1 MNSIKKTILALSLVF
16 LFPSFVQAQHFS
28 SSKGKAAMGLG
39 MGLPYGGF
47 GGRLNVN
54 PADQLA
60 LFVGIGY
67 NLVGVGANFGA
78 QYIFPSKKQ
87 TEFFLT
93 GMYGYNAVIK
103 IQEAENLNDSFS
115 GVSAGLGIRIN
126 SFHKEGA
133 FWDFG
138 LLVPARSQDYKNSI
152 DDLQNN
158 PNITDLIKPWPVQ
171 FFFGYNFPLSAIKPK
186 Q

>member
-1 MNSIKKTILALSLVF
+1 MRKFIFIALIVCSV
-16 LFPSFVQAQHFS
+16 PFVSMGQNLGS
-28 SSKGKAAMGLG
+28 TKGNVALG
-39 MGLPYGGF
+39 VGIGLPYGGF
-47 GGRLNVN
+47 GGKLSVN

-60 LFVGIGY
+60 LFAGVGY

-103 IQEAENLNDSFS
+103 IQGADNLNDSFS
-115 GVSAGLGIRIN
+115 GVTAGLGIRIN
-126 SFHKEGA
+126 SSRNEGA

-138 LLVPARSQDYKNSI
+138 LVVPARSQAYKDSF
-152 DDLQNN
+152 DDIKNN
-158 PNITDLIKPWPVQ
+158 PNITDLTEPWPVQ
-171 FFFGYNFPLSAIKPK
+171 LFVGFNFPLSARTPK

>member
-1 MNSIKKTILALSLVF
+1 MKKATLAFSLILFMV
-16 LFPSFVQAQHFS
+16 SFAQAQHFS
-28 SSKGKAAMGLG
+28 SSKGKAALG
-39 MGLPYGGF
+39 VGVGLPYGGF
-47 GGRLNVN
+47 GGKLSVN

-60 LFVGIGY
+60 LFAGVGY

-103 IQEAENLNDSFS
+103 IQGADNLNDSFS
-115 GVSAGLGIRIN
+115 GVTAGLGIRIN
-126 SFHKEGA
+126 SSRNEGA

-138 LLVPARSQDYKNSI
+138 VLVPARSQAYKDSF
-152 DDLQNN
+152 DDIKNN
-158 PNITDLIKPWPVQ
+158 PNITDLTEPWPVQ
-171 FFFGYNFPLSAIKPK
+171 LFVGFNFPLSARTPK